1 MDWKVSGDYAE
12 SCNCDVLC
20 PCIFLQPASMGP
32 CNALL
37 VWDIKQGHCDDV
49 KLDGVKVSA
58 YLEAGTENLT
68 DGNCTLALYI
78 DENASDEQAAAIE
91 KLWGGQGG
99 GHLGVIAGL
108 VSNLVGVKRAKIE
121 CSIDGKDKFLKVSDA
136 GGWEMSGVAN
146 ADGEVAHCASHPL
159 EVNPGCG
166 GVDVNVTSSQ
176 TYDDHGLSWTTKP
189 SRVGLSGPFSYQ
201 Q

>member
-1 MDWKVSGDYAE
+1 MEISE
-12 SCNCDVLC
+12 
-20 PCIFLQPASMGP
+20 
-32 CNALL
+32 
-37 VWDIKQGHCDDV
+37 
-49 KLDGVKVSA
+49 
-58 YLEAGTENLT
+58 
-68 DGNCTLALYI
+68 
-78 DENASDEQAAAIE
+78 
-91 KLWGGQGG
+91 
-99 GHLGVIAGL
+99 
-108 VSNLVGVKRAKIE
+108 KRAKID

-201 Q
+201 P